1 MKKIFG
7 LLILLSVIMINL
19 NAQIDRSVRP
29 EPLPEKEF
37 QFPNHTTH
45 KLKNGL
51 RVFIIEDKEQPTVAF
66 RLLIPGGTSMDN
78 NLPGTA
84 ELTAGLLTKGA
95 GKMNA
100 LDIAKTI
107 DGIGA
112 SISARANGDAIIVS
126 ASGLKKHTKTILD
139 VFKNVVVKPTFPK
152 DELEKLTEQMI
163 AGLQYEKSQPE
174 QIGQTLA
181 RKVIYGDS
189 HPYALKANESSLQ
202 KISVKE
208 VQNFYNTYF
217 IPNNATLAVIGDVS
231 EKEIIPAL
239 EKAFADWKQG
249 NAPKINIPEPKPQPL
264 GIYFVQRP
272 ASEQTT
278 LIVTNLAVPYKHN
291 DYITLDLASKI
302 IGSGFGGRL
311 FRTLREK
318 YSFTYTP
325 WGYLTTSKFINRFA
339 CGADVNSEKTD
350 SSINVIFEQLSS
362 LAEQGPTDDE
372 LNRMK
377 RFVIGQYKLSF
388 ENSDFVASLIQE
400 ADFMG
405 ISLEQYKNY
414 TKILEEITSNNIR
427 YVANQYLNP
436 QKSRII
442 AVGDPSIRPMLE
454 KFGTVFD
461 YNIDLEPLSGPN
473 AKLDEV
479 SLSPKDLMERHRR
492 ALGGD
497 AINNVQSIKK
507 IAKSKINLGG
517 QFIEGEI
524 IQFIKSPNKM
534 YMKLDM
540 QMMQQEIWIDGNQ
553 GYVNAFGETSKLE
566 EMMLEQLTFE
576 ATPFATCKLLDMGYK
591 VEIKGKKN
599 GEIIAVATSPNNMQ
613 STYYFDENTYLINK
627 YETIEQGPQGPT
639 PLTVKFSD
647 WTTVNGVKFPARV
660 ENLSSI
666 ITMINDYNF
675 ELNVPFDDGLFK
687 PNK

>member
-7 LLILLSVIMINL
+7 FLILFSVVMTNL

-51 RVFIIEDKEQPTVAF
+51 RVFVIEDKEQPTVAF
-66 RLLIPGGTSMDN
+66 RLLIPGGTSMDG

-95 GKMNA
+95 GKMKA

-126 ASGLKKHTKTILD
+126 ASGLKKHNKTILD

-181 RKVIYGDS
+181 RKVIYGDA
-189 HPYALKANESSLQ
+189 HPYALKANENSLQ
-202 KISVKE
+202 KISVIE
-208 VQNFYNTYF
+208 VQNYYNTYF

-231 EKEIIPAL
+231 AKEIIPEL
-239 EKAFADWKQG
+239 EKAFSDWKQG

-264 GIYFVQRP
+264 GVYFIQRP

-291 DYITLDLASKI
+291 DYITLDMASKI

-325 WGYLTTSKFINRFA
+325 WGYLTTSKYVNRFA

-350 SSINVIFEQLSS
+350 SSLNVIFEQISS
-362 LAEQGPTDDE
+362 LAEDSPTNDE

-388 ENSDFVASLIQE
+388 ENSDFIASLIQE

-405 ISLEQYKNY
+405 ISLDQYRNY
-414 TKILEEITSNNIR
+414 TKIIEDITPNNIK
-427 YVANQYLNP
+427 YVAHQYLNP

-442 AVGDPSIRPMLE
+442 VVGDPSIRPLLE

-461 YNIDLEPLSGPN
+461 YNVDLEPLSGPN

-479 SLSPKDLMERHRR
+479 SLSSKELMGRHRR

-497 AINNVQSIKK
+497 AIENVQSIKK

-517 QFIEGEI
+517 QIIDGEI
-524 IQFIKSPNKM
+524 TQYIKSPNKM

-540 QMMQQEIWIDGNQ
+540 QMMQQEIWIDGNE

-566 EMMLEQLTFE
+566 GVMLEQLIFE

-591 VEIKGKKN
+591 VEIKGRKN
-599 GEIIAVATSPNNMQ
+599 GEIIAVVTSPNNIQ
-613 STYYFDENTYLINK
+613 STFYFDENTYLVNK
-627 YETIEQGPQGPT
+627 YETVEQGPQGPT
-639 PLTVKFSD
+639 PLTVKFSN
-647 WTTVNGVKFPARV
+647 WSSINGVKFPARV
-660 ENLSSI
+660 ENISSI
-666 ITMINDYNF
+666 ITMINDYNY
-675 ELNVPFDDGLFK
+675 ELNVPFDDKLFK
-687 PNK
+687 PSN

>member
-7 LLILLSVIMINL
+7 LLILLSVIMTNL

-51 RVFIIEDKEQPTVAF
+51 LVFIIEDKEQPTVAF

-139 VFKNVVVKPTFPK
+139 VFKNIVTKPNFPK

-189 HPYALKANESSLQ
+189 HPYALKASESSLQ

-350 SSINVIFEQLSS
+350 SSLNVIFEQLSS
-362 LAEQGPTDDE
+362 LAEDGPTDDE

-524 IQFIKSPNKM
+524 TQFIKSPNKM

-540 QMMQQEIWIDGNQ
+540 QVMQQEIWIDGNQ
-553 GYVNAFGETSKLE
+553 GHVNAFGETSKLE
-566 EMMLEQLTFE
+566 GMMLEQLTLE

-591 VEIKGKKN
+591 VEIKGRKN
-599 GEIIAVATSPNNMQ
+599 GEIVVVATSPNNIQ

-639 PLTVKFSD
+639 PITVKFSN
-647 WTTVNGVKFPARV
+647 WSTVNGVRFPARV

-666 ITMINDYNF
+666 ITMVNDYNF
-675 ELNVPFDDGLFK
+675 ELNIPFDDELFK

>member
-189 HPYALKANESSLQ
+189 HPYALKANENSLQ

-325 WGYLTTSKFINRFA
+325 WGYLTTSKYINRFA

-362 LAEQGPTDDE
+362 LAEQGPTNDE

-388 ENSDFVASLIQE
+388 ENSNFVASLIQE

-517 QFIEGEI
+517 QSIEGEI
-524 IQFIKSPNKM
+524 TQFIKSPNKM

-553 GYVNAFGETSKLE
+553 GYVNAFSETSKLE
-566 EMMLEQLTFE
+566 GMMLEQLTFE

-599 GEIIAVATSPNNMQ
+599 GEIIAVATSPNNVQ

-639 PLTVKFSD
+639 PLTVKFSN
-647 WTTVNGVKFPARV
+647 WTTVDGVKFPARV

-675 ELNVPFDDGLFK
+675 ELNVPFDDELFK

>member
-7 LLILLSVIMINL
+7 LLILFSVVMTNL

-37 QFPNHTTH
+37 QFPNHSTH
-45 KLKNGL
+45 KLRNGL
-51 RVFIIEDKEQPTVAF
+51 RVFVIEDKEQPTIAL
-66 RLLIPGGTSMDN
+66 RLLIPGGTSMDG

-95 GKMNA
+95 GKMTA

-112 SISARANGDAIIVS
+112 SISARASGDAVIVS
-126 ASGLKKHTKTILD
+126 ASGLKKHTNTILD
-139 VFKNVVVKPTFPK
+139 VFKNVVLKPTFPK
-152 DELEKLTEQMI
+152 QELEKLTEQMI
-163 AGLQYEKSQPE
+163 ANLQYEKSQPE
-174 QIGQTLA
+174 QVGQTLA
-181 RKVIYGDS
+181 RKVIYGDE
-189 HPYALKANESSLQ
+189 HPYALKANENSIQ
-202 KISVKE
+202 KISIKE
-208 VQNFYNTYF
+208 VQNYYNTYF

-231 EKEIIPAL
+231 AKDIIPEL

-249 NAPKINIPEPKPQPL
+249 SIPKINIPEPKPEPL
-264 GIYFVQRP
+264 GVYFIQRP

-325 WGYLTTSKFINRFA
+325 WGYLTTSKYINRFA

-350 SSINVIFEQLSS
+350 SSLNVIFEQIGS
-362 LAEQGPTDDE
+362 LAEDGPTDDE

-377 RFVIGQYKLSF
+377 RFIIGQYKLSF

-405 ISLEQYKNY
+405 VSLEQYKNY
-414 TKILEEITSNNIR
+414 TKILEEITPNNIR
-427 YVANQYLNP
+427 HVAYQYLNP

-461 YNIDLEPLSGPN
+461 YNIDLEPLSGPK

-479 SLSPKDLMERHRR
+479 SLSPMDLIERHRR

-507 IAKSKINLGG
+507 IAKSRINLGG
-517 QFIEGEI
+517 QLINGEI
-524 IQFIKSPNKM
+524 TQFIKSPNKM

-540 QMMQQEIWIDGNQ
+540 QIMQQEIWIDGNE

-566 EMMLEQLTFE
+566 GMMLEQLIFE

-599 GEIIAVATSPNNMQ
+599 GEIIALVTSPSNIQ
-613 STYYFDENTYLINK
+613 STFYFDENSYLVNK
-627 YETIEQGPQGPT
+627 YETVEQGPQGPT
-639 PLTVKFSD
+639 PLTVKFSN
-647 WTTVNGVKFPARV
+647 WSSLNGVKLPARV
-660 ENLSSI
+660 ENISSI
-666 ITMINDYNF
+666 ITMINDYNY
-675 ELNVPFDDGLFK
+675 ELNVPFDDELFK
-687 PNK
+687 PHN

>member
-7 LLILLSVIMINL
+7 LLILLSVIMTNL

-139 VFKNVVVKPTFPK
+139 VFKNVVTKPTFPK
-152 DELEKLTEQMI
+152 NELEKLTEQMI

-189 HPYALKANESSLQ
+189 HPYALKASESSLQ

-249 NAPKINIPEPKPQPL
+249 NTPKINIPEPKPQPL

-291 DYITLDLASKI
+291 DYIPLDLASKI

-350 SSINVIFEQLSS
+350 SSLNVIFEQLSS

-414 TKILEEITSNNIR
+414 SKILEEITSNNIR

-442 AVGDPSIRPMLE
+442 AVGDPSIRPLLE

-524 IQFIKSPNKM
+524 TQFIKSPNKM

-566 EMMLEQLTFE
+566 GMMLEQLTFE

-591 VEIKGKKN
+591 VEIKGRKN
-599 GEIIAVATSPNNMQ
+599 GEIVVVATSPNNIQ

-666 ITMINDYNF
+666 ITMINNYNF
-675 ELNVPFDDGLFK
+675 ELNVPFDDDIFT

>member
-7 LLILLSVIMINL
+7 LLILFSVVMTNL

-45 KLKNGL
+45 KLRNGL
-51 RVFIIEDKEQPTVAF
+51 RVFVIEDKEQPTIAL
-66 RLLIPGGTSMDN
+66 RLLIPGGTSMDG

-95 GKMNA
+95 GKMTA

-112 SISARANGDAIIVS
+112 SISARASGDAVIVS
-126 ASGLKKHTKTILD
+126 ASGLKKHTNTILD
-139 VFKNVVVKPTFPK
+139 VFKNVVLKPTFPK
-152 DELEKLTEQMI
+152 QELEKLTEQMI
-163 AGLQYEKSQPE
+163 ANLQYEKSQPE
-174 QIGQTLA
+174 QVGQTLA
-181 RKVIYGDS
+181 RKVIYGDE
-189 HPYALKANESSLQ
+189 HPYALKANENSIQ
-202 KISVKE
+202 KISIKE
-208 VQNFYNTYF
+208 VQNYYNTYF

-231 EKEIIPAL
+231 AKDIIPEL

-249 NAPKINIPEPKPQPL
+249 SIPKINIPEPKPEPL
-264 GIYFVQRP
+264 GVYFIQRP

-325 WGYLTTSKFINRFA
+325 WGYLTTSKYINRFA

-350 SSINVIFEQLSS
+350 SSLNVIFEQIGS
-362 LAEQGPTDDE
+362 LAEDGPTDDE

-405 ISLEQYKNY
+405 VSLEQYKNY
-414 TKILEEITSNNIR
+414 TKILEEITPNNIR
-427 YVANQYLNP
+427 HVAYQYLNP

-461 YNIDLEPLSGPN
+461 YNIDLEPLSGPK

-479 SLSPKDLMERHRR
+479 SLSPKDLIERHRR

-507 IAKSKINLGG
+507 IAKSRINLGG
-517 QFIEGEI
+517 QLINGEI
-524 IQFIKSPNKM
+524 TQFIKSPNKM

-540 QMMQQEIWIDGNQ
+540 QIMQQEIWIDGNE

-566 EMMLEQLTFE
+566 GMMLEQLIFE

-599 GEIIAVATSPNNMQ
+599 GEIIALVTSPSNIQ
-613 STYYFDENTYLINK
+613 STFYFDENTYLVNK
-627 YETIEQGPQGPT
+627 YETVEQGPQGPT
-639 PLTVKFSD
+639 PLTVKFSN
-647 WTTVNGVKFPARV
+647 WSSLNGVKLPARV
-660 ENLSSI
+660 ENISSI
-666 ITMINDYNF
+666 ITMINDYNY
-675 ELNVPFDDGLFK
+675 ELNVPFDDELFK
-687 PNK
+687 PHN